1 MYLIP
6 QAVTFTPFNSP
17 ILAKFG
23 FKSENDE
30 NKEIVL
36 SSYFIEPKFFKKKLC
51 HLHKLHI
58 GR

>member
-1 MYLIP
+1 MYIP

-30 NKEIVL
+30 I
-36 SSYFIEPKFFKKKLC
+36 KKLY
-51 HLHKLHI
+51 
-58 GR
+58 